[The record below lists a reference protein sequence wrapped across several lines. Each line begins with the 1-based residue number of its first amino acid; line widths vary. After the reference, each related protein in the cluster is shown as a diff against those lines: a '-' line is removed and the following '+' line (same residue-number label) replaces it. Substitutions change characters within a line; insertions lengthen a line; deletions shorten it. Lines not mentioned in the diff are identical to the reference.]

1 MWRQGSVA
9 CNCLRSG
16 LPFSEQNNTK
26 LPTAKKA
33 TAFFWLPHGEWLGGQ
48 ANFACGCG
56 WNPRFKK
63 GGSTFCW
70 PPFLVWV
77 KRILIHFFK
86 HKNRPILEWC
96 VSALVRIFHDKRFEK
111 FTKFLPAPLTAG
123 QVSGFLYFF
132 DFSLWNPVISWYYYC
147 IAKVQKN
154 TKRKTRSAVPK
165 IGVPG
170 TLRVVFNFFSCWINY
185 SRKRPLTQIEK

>member
-96 VSALVRIFHDKRFEK
+96 VSAHCHEK
-111 FTKFLPAPLTAG
+111 WHAISSLFKVMCKCACQNFSWQALRKIHK
-123 QVSGFLYFF
+123 VSTGPSNSRSGLWFF
-132 DFSLWNPVISWYYYC
+132 ILFWFFFVKSSYI
-147 IAKVQKN
+147 
-154 TKRKTRSAVPK
+154 
-165 IGVPG
+165 
-170 TLRVVFNFFSCWINY
+170 VVLLLH
-185 SRKRPLTQIEK
+185 R